1 MQDGRTDSRARAYR
15 QKGLS
20 TTRNTFKAFAAVAF
34 VGACL
39 LDCAAASDRN
49 QCVVVSC
56 DHPDVEVIEAGD
68 DFFVLAPGKPETF
81 SADVMVTAIDGWQLL
96 QPPASRLPV
105 RMLGGSNVRYKVAKP
120 PESERSG
127 VIHFHNY
134 IIRSNH
140 DNGAK
145 NIAVPAGANVEYTAY
160 RDGSSRESNWDVE
173 GENKMGYS
181 SIVFNRNWWNV
192 PSWFAGTMTTPR
204 PRTYSVRGNDVDF
217 ITLCDRGKMKVV
229 GIRQIE
235 LTEGAKSSARME
247 PPAQGETWQEKEVIY
262 SEPCAVF
269 DLTATL
275 EPNVT
280 LEEFAKVKSSISWT
294 FASGNVEWSTDD
306 PLQATCHSPGQP
318 GDYIV
323 TASCGTASR
332 IILVRVGTYKIQE
345 VTFHGNIAIKKDATS
360 ETYTGYDW
368 RDNDL
373 DGISD
378 MGEDANARRDLHYHP
393 IAYVSTNV
401 SSATGTFHLFCRKVS
416 EPTRLI
422 SNFDVEA
429 AVKKVRF
436 AWNDSFWSWGWS
448 VPVTYGDGTVTLT
461 ASHPFESSPKVRYDA
476 AAELAWEVGFGE
488 QNAQNEDLSWLRS
501 SSHHELHLTYRA
513 SVPMFETVAYIGCR
527 NASGYSSDSSIV
539 NAIWSAFTGRNVCRK
554 DGEELKYYGSYLTES
569 RYVQSLLS
577 QRDGQCMAWVDFFG
591 AMLTGHGITG
601 QAVKVVPIPEVSAE
615 GFIVNYWT
623 FRGNGTSGD
632 MSYPYLNNKPIGD
645 NVIVTSEICYKA
657 HIFDTFYGWG
667 AVAEVEYTSGVPG
680 QNNLRPASWFTCHWV
695 LKFSEDCYDPSYGTK
710 WHWTTDFDDKL
721 SGFWKNSDD
730 LRSFLIK
737 QNPSGLQVTT
747 TTERLGFTNVL

>member
-1 MQDGRTDSRARAYR
+1 MRRGVVRSSRR
-15 QKGLS
+15 G
-20 TTRNTFKAFAAVAF
+20 
-34 VGACL
+34 G
-39 LDCAAASDRN
+39 DR
-49 QCVVVSC
+49 
-56 DHPDVEVIEAGD
+56 
-68 DFFVLAPGKPETF
+68 
-81 SADVMVTAIDGWQLL
+81 GWRRFLC
-96 QPPASRLPV
+96 PS
-105 RMLGGSNVRYKVAKP
+105 
-120 PESERSG
+120 ESERSG

-280 LEEFAKVKSSISWT
+280 QEEFAKVKSSISWT
-294 FASGNVEWSTDD
+294 FASGNVEWSADD

-436 AWNDSFWSWGWS
+436 AWNDSFWGWGWS

-501 SSHHELHLTYRA
+501 SSHHELHLTYKPTPLICQSWSDDRRC
-513 SVPMFETVAYIGCR
+513 ETVMYATCSSANGCTSDATVISSVWTCFAGCR
-527 NASGYSSDSSIV
+527 
-539 NAIWSAFTGRNVCRK
+539 FTRK
-554 DGEELKYYGSYLTES
+554 DGVPLAYYKSFRTNATTAKRLLEVADGRCGAWADLF
-569 RYVQSLLS
+569 RFSLLA
-577 QRDGQCMAWVDFFG
+577 Q
-591 AMLTGHGITG
+591 GIDS
-601 QAVKVVPIPEVSAE
+601 VKVVISPSNYVNGVN
-615 GFIVNYWT
+615 GFAVKTWT
-623 FRGNGTSGD
+623 FSGDGTSGD
-632 MSYPYLNNKPIGD
+632 VNFPYVNLVD
-645 NVIVTSEICYKA
+645 ECY
-657 HIFDTFYGWG
+657 ILDTDYTWGNIHEVDYGVG
-667 AVAEVEYTSGVPG
+667 IQG
-680 QNNLRPASWFTCHWV
+680 QNNERPAS
-695 LKFSEDCYDPSYGTK
+695 LFSNHAVIYKGNVYYDPSYGVTYSDLP
-710 WHWTTDFDDKL
+710 DFDANI
-721 SGFWKNSDD
+721 SGFIKNVAEPGNRKI
-730 LRSFLIK
+730 LFQK
-737 QNPSGLQVTT
+737 NPSGVQIMESFPFDGL
-747 TTERLGFTNVL
+747 LSY